1 MTDKI
6 REKLKENFLLGVIL
20 IAITLFSNFF
30 LVKWALLDRSKSHE
44 EERFVHLL
52 RATDHLFTALD
63 HTQKSFDV
71 TAKREQKFLKKE
83 LDLARKELMNN
94 RLRSLRVKVQ
104 GL

>member
-1 MTDKI
+1 MAENI
-6 REKLKENFLLGVIL
+6 REKFKENFLLGGIL

-30 LVKWALLDRSKSHE
+30 LVKWALLDRIKGHE

-63 HTQKSFDV
+63 HSQKSFDGTV
-71 TAKREQKFLKKE
+71 KRDQKFLKKE
-83 LDLARKELMNN
+83 LDLARKELMDN